1 MRSDERLC
9 RVHTSIGLKAEAT
22 AKGKQPNGSRPSR
35 SNPGLL
41 IKGTTL
47 LTLLLWSSHAMPQP
61 SPLEYQV
68 SRLRAESAR
77 LERDKEELSRRQETE
92 SLRVVSYNEEL
103 SRVVSEFQTHIAD
116 QHHQIL
122 SCSKCRQLAKK
133 MTSLSK
139 KIERGVQ

>member
-1 MRSDERLC
+1 MRSDKRLC
-9 RVHTSIGLKAEAT
+9 RVHTSASLKAEPVAREEQ
-22 AKGKQPNGSRPSR
+22 ANRRRPNR
-35 SNPGLL
+35 SNARRL

-47 LTLLLWSSHAMPQP
+47 LTLLLWGGYAMPQP
-61 SPLEYQV
+61 SSLEYQI

-77 LERDKEELSRRQETE
+77 LERDKEELSRRQEAE

-116 QHHQIL
+116 QHHQVL

-133 MTSLSK
+133 
-139 KIERGVQ
+139 

>member
-1 MRSDERLC
+1 MRSDKRLFG
-9 RVHTSIGLKAEAT
+9 VHTNPGLMVEPA
-22 AKGKQPNGSRPSR
+22 AKEEQANGSRPNR
-35 SNPGLL
+35 SNAGPLM
-41 IKGTTL
+41 KVTTL
-47 LTLLLWSSHAMPQP
+47 LILLLWSGHAMPQP
-61 SPLEYQV
+61 SSLEYQI

-77 LERDKEELSRRQETE
+77 LERDKEELSRRQEAE

-103 SRVVSEFQTHIAD
+103 SRVVSEFQMHIAD
-116 QHHQIL
+116 QHHQVL